1 MQSRSPAFPTS
12 LVAVTL
18 VALSCSLAL
27 SACRG
32 DDGSGSDETS
42 AVGMFSGLFDE
53 VATGF
58 NFPFDIGIAPDDLD
72 TSDVIEGGDIFVA
85 NYGTSEV
92 LRVANPSE
100 QAGVAAQPFFDGTSE
115 GLAGAM
121 AISIPHPDF
130 VWAAFEQGGSDDRG
144 GVVVL
149 DPAGA
154 VLALLDAAADPDAFA
169 NPGGLCFGGWN
180 DDGSLAR
187 FFMTNLGDGTAW
199 RIDVGALDGSDPVF
213 TRVGSGLATGTP
225 GNPGS
230 PGNGLTNSNDLPEG
244 GARGCAYA
252 GGSLYVADA
261 QNARVVRFDTADVGA
276 DLDALP
282 LEATPPDLVTYPTD
296 VTINDGGYLIVI
308 SYDNAKAFVTLEL
321 PEGGFVD
328 DGLQNLNVNA
338 GNYGVAVAF
347 GTIWFT
353 RANNSNGA
361 LRAITPDQDTLPTT
375 VGPFPPQ

>member
-1 MQSRSPAFPTS
+1 MKRPI
-12 LVAVTL
+12 LVPL
-18 VALSCSLAL
+18 ALLAL
-27 SACRG
+27 SACPS
-32 DDGSGSDETS
+32 DDGSGDETS
-42 AVGMFSGLFDE
+42 AVGTFSGLFDD

-58 NFPFDIGIAPDDLD
+58 NFPFDIAVAPDDLD
-72 TSDVIEGGDIFVA
+72 TSDMIEGGDVFVA

-92 LRVANPSE
+92 LRVANPSG
-100 QAGVAAQPFFDGTSE
+100 QAGGMAQPFFDGTSE
-115 GLAGAM
+115 GLGGAT

-130 VWAAFEQGGSDDRG
+130 VWAAFEQGGTNDRG
-144 GVVVL
+144 GLAVL
-149 DPAGA
+149 DQAGVPLA
-154 VLALLDAAADPDAFA
+154 VFDAAFDPDAFA
-169 NPGGLCFGGWN
+169 NPGGLCFGGV
-180 DDGSLAR
+180 DEQGASR
-187 FFMTNLGDGTAW
+187 FFMVNLGDGTAW
-199 RIDVGALDGSDPVF
+199 RIDVGGFDGSDAVF

-230 PGNGLTNSNDLPEG
+230 PGMGLSSSQDLPEG

-261 QNARVVRFDTADVGA
+261 QNARVVRFDGADANADV
-276 DLDALP
+276 DALP

-296 VTINDGGYLIVI
+296 LTINDDGYLIVI

-321 PEGGFVD
+321 PAGGYID

-361 LRAITPDQDTLPTT
+361 LRAITPNQDTPPTT
-375 VGPFPPQ
+375 EGPFPPQ